1 MPEQAINNLQSN
13 RFLYGFA
20 IAVGVLILTMIVAG
34 GLVTSQDAGDSVP
47 DWPLSY
53 GSVYPAQQM
62 VGNVRYEHTHRMIGW
77 ALGLMVIALAAGLQF
92 VEKRR
97 AVRRMGWIALFWVCL
112 LGGLGGLRVM
122 LISKPAVQDAM
133 MNAFAVFGVH
143 SVQTARVVVTVIHTA
158 LAQSFLCFVAVLAV
172 TLSRR
177 WINAQQ
183 PIRSTQSAALRR
195 LAFITVAMILLQLI
209 FGAIRRHTD
218 ATLPLVL
225 HLIGAGLVL
234 LHVALLFMRV
244 RVDFAAVEPLMKAAR
259 WLMILTGSQIVLG
272 LLSWWIVRA
281 NRPGGSFLPQLLGSD
296 VLASCVLTAH
306 LAVGAL
312 IFVAAVLTT
321 VFAFRHTT
329 PAAKE
334 EAIDNASIRTSNTMT
349 ATS

>member
-1 MPEQAINNLQSN
+1 MADPTINDHQGN
-13 RFLYGFA
+13 RFLHLFA
-20 IAVGVLILTMIVAG
+20 IAVGLLILTMIVAG

-92 VEKRR
+92 AEKRR
-97 AVRRMGWIALFWVCL
+97 AIMRMGWIALLWVCL

-122 LISKPAVQDAM
+122 LISKPGVQDAM
-133 MNAFAVFGVH
+133 MNFFAVFGVH
-143 SVQTARVVVTVIHTA
+143 SVQTARVVVTVVHTA

-172 TLSRR
+172 TLSRG
-177 WINAQQ
+177 WINAPS
-183 PIRSTQSAALRR
+183 PIRSTQTASLRR
-195 LAFITVAMILLQLI
+195 LAIITVAMILIQLI

-218 ATLPLVL
+218 ALLPLVL
-225 HLIGAGLVL
+225 HLIGAGLVM
-234 LHVALLFMRV
+234 LHVALLFMRI
-244 RVDFAAVEPLMKAAR
+244 RVDFSAVAPLRKTAG
-259 WLMILTGSQIVLG
+259 WLMFLTGSQILLG

-281 NRPGGSFLPQLLGSD
+281 NRPGGSYLPRLLDSE

-306 LAVGAL
+306 LAIGAL
-312 IFVAAVLTT
+312 IFVSAVLTT
-321 VFAFRHTT
+321 AFAFRHTT
-329 PAAKE
+329 PLATETTTDGADLS
-334 EAIDNASIRTSNTMT
+334 ASNTMT